1 MTTENSAKAIN
12 TEPINS
18 APAVSKRRMVFART
32 FGIPGFI
39 FALISM
45 WFTVA
50 QSLVAMTASGIAEI
64 IAERLL
70 RLSISQIM
78 NIPMLSM
85 CLCSMM
91 WAMFAIALCAL
102 SRFVGTSTRLNQA
115 GFVLSI
121 VSVIC
126 SVSLTCF
133 SVVYMILT

>member
-1 MTTENSAKAIN
+1 MTTENQSQAVN
-12 TEPINS
+12 TEPVN
-18 APAVSKRRMVFART
+18 ATPAVSKRRTVFAKA

-39 FALISM
+39 FALVSM

-64 IAERLL
+64 IAARLL
-70 RLSISQIM
+70 RMSLSQIM

-85 CLCSMM
+85 CMCSMM
-91 WAMFAIALCAL
+91 WAMFAVALCVL
-102 SRFVGTSTRLNQA
+102 SRFLGTSTKLNQT
-115 GFVLSI
+115 GFILSI

-133 SVVYMILT
+133 SIVYMILT